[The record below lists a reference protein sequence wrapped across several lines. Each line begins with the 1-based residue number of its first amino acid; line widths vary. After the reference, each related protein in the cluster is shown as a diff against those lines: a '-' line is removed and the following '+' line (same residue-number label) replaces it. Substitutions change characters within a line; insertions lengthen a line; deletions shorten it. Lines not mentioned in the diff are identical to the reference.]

1 MTACRLVTPD
11 DAPALAQLLRLNR
24 DFLAPWEPVRGS
36 DYFTAAGQ
44 SIVIQDAL
52 CQHEQGR
59 NLPLVIVDEGRA
71 SSGGSR

>member
-44 SIVIQDAL
+44 SIAIEDAL
-52 CQHEQGR
+52 C
-59 NLPLVIVDEGRA
+59 RA
-71 SSGGSR
+71 RAGP